1 MRLGSGSGL
10 LLGAATLAA
19 GCHSQSLDTQ
29 NGRCG
34 PTPHLLASAAVF
46 PAPDAASERALL
58 AGMAVGG
65 SDLFFAVGATWA
77 DPRNLVAV
85 PASAGALM
93 QVSTFGSTPKQL
105 ATGYDF
111 GWTPLVMP
119 TAVIVG
125 VTSASS
131 IADPG
136 ILSVPRN
143 GDPAVPLVALTYDSL
158 LTLPV
163 TDGTS
168 VYFTANAGVE
178 SVPLAPGASPAV
190 PTQLSSEYPIGL
202 GVFGQRLLLL
212 LSSGQV
218 EGIPIGAS
226 DAGTGSRDAG
236 TGEASLG
243 AGFAD
248 PVPDSLI
255 PCGADA
261 CWMAGGAI
269 EQMDPAEGE
278 VTALA
283 SLAGGPVA
291 APSTLLYDGTNF
303 FVLGSSGSYA
313 ANAAIARVPAK
324 GGAPV
329 VVATLPPSSRGLAVD
344 DACVY
349 FGTSTGIF
357 SLLKDAEGV
366 VVP

>member
-1 MRLGSGSGL
+1 MRLGLGWGSFVGVT
-10 LLGAATLAA
+10 AMLAA
-19 GCHSQSLDTQ
+19 GCHGQSLEPQ

-46 PAPDAASERALL
+46 PAPDAASERAVL
-58 AGMAVGG
+58 AGMAVDGA
-65 SDLFFAVGATWA
+65 DLFFAIGATWA
-77 DPRNLVAV
+77 DPGNLLGV
-85 PASAGALM
+85 PASPGALM
-93 QVSTFGSTPKQL
+93 QVSTFGGTPQQI

-111 GWTPLVMP
+111 GWTPVVTP
-119 TAVIVG
+119 TSVIVG

-131 IADPG
+131 NVDPS

-143 GDPAVPLVALTYDSL
+143 GDAAVPLVALTYDSL
-158 LTLPV
+158 FTVPV

-168 VYFTANAGVE
+168 VYFADDAGVE
-178 SVPLAPGASPAV
+178 SVPLAPGASPAA
-190 PTQLSSEYPIGL
+190 PTQLSSQYPVSL

-212 LSSGQV
+212 LASGQV
-218 EGIPIGAS
+218 EGIPIGAG
-226 DAGTGSRDAG
+226 DAGAADAP
-236 TGEASLG
+236 LG

-248 PVPDSLI
+248 PVPQSLI
-255 PCGADA
+255 ACGATA

-269 EQMDPAEGE
+269 EQMDPAGGT

-291 APSTLLYDGTNF
+291 DPSILLFDGTNF
-303 FVLGSSGSYA
+303 FVLGSAGSYA
-313 ANAAIARVPAK
+313 TANAAIARVPAK

-329 VVATLPPSSRGLAVD
+329 VVATLPPSSAGLAVD